1 MSQRRITRPFRRGHF
16 FSRFAAQRFE
26 LLAKFF
32 HTVGISRQQI
42 RKSGQNNIRRRNGS
56 ITAETTRR
64 QQTLGRLLPH
74 LCILR
79 CCGSLFRLGIAGFL
93 IRRTFLGKRKPPSP
107 EDSLSSSL
115 AELFT
120 LCCLI
125 PMITRIK
132 IHNNNPGIAHS
143 CKKFTIVSMT
153 LIFLKFINKDI
164 FRF

>member
-42 RKSGQNNIRRRNGS
+42 GKSGQNNIRRRNGS
-56 ITAETTRR
+56 ITPKRR
-64 QQTLGRLLPH
+64 GGNRHSAGSCRTSAFSAAAATCSASALPVSSSAG
-74 LCILR
+74 LSSAS
-79 CCGSLFRLGIAGFL
+79 GS
-93 IRRTFLGKRKPPSP
+93 PPSP

>member
-1 MSQRRITRPFRRGHF
+1 MSQRRVTRPFRRGHF

-42 RKSGQNNIRRRNGS
+42 GKSGQNNIRRRNGS

-64 QQTLGRLLPH
+64 QQTLGRLLP
-74 LCILR
+74 
-79 CCGSLFRLGIAGFL
+79 
-93 IRRTFLGKRKPPSP
+93 P
-107 EDSLSSSL
+107 EDSLSSSS
-115 AELFT
+115 AETALFT